1 MKFDS
6 SINYKPYL
14 GGSLVLMLS
23 AKEANDLYKK
33 EEKDYIDFF
42 ASYGIEEDRA
52 KNIASELFLRHL
64 VNF

>member
-1 MKFDS
+1 
-6 SINYKPYL
+6 
-14 GGSLVLMLS
+14 MLS

>member
-14 GGSLVLMLS
+14 GGSLVLTLS
-23 AKEANDLYKK
+23 AQEANDLYKK